1 MVARGNLMLK
11 IVKRCLFAFGLVLF
25 AAGSAHAA
33 KVECSF
39 LSETIISTSGEWMAT
54 EMDFIKLME
63 LFGDGLT
70 LPLES
75 SLLGNLDT
83 GEVFLAG
90 EVDRGKVFLRGGD
103 MGVEGKLIGVDGNII
118 TIYDGMCNIGFGQ

>member
-1 MVARGNLMLK
+1 MLK
-11 IVKRCLFAFGLVLF
+11 IIKCCLLSFGLVF
-25 AAGSAHAA
+25 FSAGSAHAA

-39 LSETIISTSGEWMAT
+39 MSETTISTSGEWMAT
-54 EMDFIKLME
+54 EMDFMKLME

-83 GEVFLAG
+83 GAVFLAG
-90 EVDRGKVFLRGGD
+90 EVDRGKVFLKGGD
-103 MGVEGKLIGVDGNII
+103 MGVEGKLIGVDGDVI
-118 TIYDGMCNIGFGQ
+118 TIYDGMCNIGFG